1 MKAVLLRKVKK
12 GDYFTLTNKVKFV
25 DDVPY
30 SEVQS
35 KYVYVKGDYNRADK
49 DYTCHKFEDVCHER
63 FLKGDRI
70 VYVDFMF

>member
-1 MKAVLLRKVKK
+1 MKAVLLRNVKK

-35 KYVYVKGDYNRADK
+35 KYVYVKGEYDRSIKKYEV
-49 DYTCHKFEDVCHER
+49 CKFDDICNYR

-70 VYVDFMF
+70 VYVDFIF